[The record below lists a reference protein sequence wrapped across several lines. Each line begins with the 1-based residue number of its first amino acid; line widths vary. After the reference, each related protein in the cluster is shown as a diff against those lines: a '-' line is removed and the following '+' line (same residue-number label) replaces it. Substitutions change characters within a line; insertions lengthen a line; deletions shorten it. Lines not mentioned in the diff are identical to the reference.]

1 MKIGVM
7 IYFGKGVDI
16 GAKLADVKKHGMDCC
31 QISVWDTAMYTDEN
45 AEQIR
50 RGAKESG
57 VEISAL
63 WAGWSGPAEWNLTM
77 GPHTLGLVP
86 AAWRSMRYEE
96 LLRASEFAE
105 KIGVSYIATHVGFIP
120 EVPSNEDYVGT
131 LGVLRKLISVMGK
144 RNQTF
149 LFETGQE
156 TPVTMLRMIEDI
168 GAPNVGINFDTAN
181 LILYGK
187 ANAVDALDVFGK
199 YVKGTHCKDGLY
211 PTGGRELGE
220 EVALGKGKAN
230 MEEIY
235 RKLMALGYDGSFI
248 IEREISGE
256 EQTADVLRARDLL
269 LEIEKNNK

>member
-16 GAKLADVKKHGMDCC
+16 AAKLADVRKYGMNCC

-45 AEQIR
+45 AALIKN
-50 RGAKESG
+50 ASKETG

-86 AAWRSMRYEE
+86 AAWRSMRYGE
-96 LLRASEFAE
+96 LLKASEFAE
-105 KIGVSYIATHVGFIP
+105 KIGVTHIATHVGFIP
-120 EVPSNEDYVGT
+120 EVPSDENYMGT
-131 LGVLRKLISVMGK
+131 LGVLRKLVSVLKSRG
-144 RNQTF
+144 QIF

-168 GAPNVGINFDTAN
+168 GAENVGINFDTAN

-199 YVKGTHCKDGLY
+199 YVRNTHCKDGLY
-211 PTGGRELGE
+211 PTGGRELGD
-220 EVALGKGKAN
+220 EVPLGEGKAN
-230 MEEIY
+230 MAEIY
-235 RKLMALGYDGSFI
+235 RKLKALGYDGPYI
-248 IEREISGE
+248 IEREISGK
-256 EQTADVLRARDLL
+256 EQIADVIRARDLL
-269 LEIEKNNK
+269 LEMEKNNA